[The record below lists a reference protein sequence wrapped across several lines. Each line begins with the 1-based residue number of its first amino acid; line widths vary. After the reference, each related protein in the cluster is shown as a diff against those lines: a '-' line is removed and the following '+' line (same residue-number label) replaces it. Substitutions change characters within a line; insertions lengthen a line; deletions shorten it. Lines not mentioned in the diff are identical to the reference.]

1 MTITDLQQ
9 RLSQRISQLSEPGK
23 LEFPKPQRL
32 ERYVEV
38 LQRILKD
45 AGTAMPPSEKL
56 LNAIN
61 RLEQLGPEQLTRRDW
76 RNVAWGLSVSFKERP
91 QKLLF
96 SHSGGDAL
104 HYLKISKADLI
115 PSIYLP
121 LLFSYFGVDKEE
133 LSISSSN
140 WLLLREM
147 LEQFLPE
154 LYLRFKTPKS
164 WMLVLSD
171 FIELLQ
177 AQPTARLSQEL
188 INNPDEKKIP
198 ELATILQI
206 PSNSWFWDKIIRD
219 GIKFV
224 TSLSDDLF
232 KQKIERLLSLA
243 EKNPRYAVTI
253 LSAVLDRYAASKYRD
268 VIDDRLKNAALAQ
281 WGNPQYTASAGWS
294 NVQEDTKK
302 MVIQWFVRADLE
314 AFFNLFSDYADI
326 NRFHYWMGFIKQI
339 SASQLFL
346 SPDALASSQSER
358 RKFIELN
365 RSQLKDLM
373 GSTSTNNAFCL
384 KIGNLYVV
392 DFSDTG
398 NACYIY
404 KEMPYQ
410 QKTRR
415 AYLTDLKNKF
425 TCLKSMNHSGAW
437 ENKFNQALAQ
447 QGIFPDAH
455 NGRSTNYRR
464 N

>member
-1 MTITDLQQ
+1 MNIIDLEH

-23 LEFPKPQRL
+23 LEFPGPQRL
-32 ERYVEV
+32 ERYVEI

-56 LNAIN
+56 LKSIN

-104 HYLKISKADLI
+104 HYLKTSKADLI
-115 PSIYLP
+115 PSIYLA
-121 LLFSYFGVDKEE
+121 LLFSYFGVEKEE

-154 LYLRFKTPKS
+154 LYMKFKTPKN
-164 WMLVLSD
+164 WMLALSD

-188 INNPDEKKIP
+188 INNPDEQKIP
-198 ELATILQI
+198 ELATLLQI

-224 TSLSDDLF
+224 TSLSDELF
-232 KQKIERLLSLA
+232 KQKIERLLGLA
-243 EKNPRYAVTI
+243 EKNPLYAVTI
-253 LSAVLDRYAASKYRD
+253 LSAVLNRYAASKHRD
-268 VIDDRLKNAALAQ
+268 IPDERLKSAALAQ

-294 NVQEDTKK
+294 NVEPDTKK
-302 MVIQWFVRADLE
+302 MVIQWFVQADLE

-326 NRFHYWMGFIKQI
+326 SRFHYWMGFIKQI

-346 SPDALASSQSER
+346 GPHAMASTQPER

-365 RSQLKDLM
+365 RGHLKDLK
-373 GSTSTNNAFCL
+373 GSTYTNNAFSL

-398 NACYIY
+398 NACHLYQ
-404 KEMPYQ
+404 EMPYQ
-410 QKTRR
+410 QRQPR
-415 AYLTDLKNKF
+415 ADIADLKNKF

-437 ENKFNQALAQ
+437 ENKFSEALAQ
-447 QGIFPDAH
+447 RGIFPDAH
-455 NGRSTNYRR
+455 NIRSTYYGR